1 MAAPNTAPN
10 TAPLTALRVPVVVVT
25 HAGPTERVQ
34 RCTAS
39 LARAGD
45 AGPVIV
51 VDNSG
56 TKLSDDGYGP
66 ADVTVIR
73 TSNEGYG
80 AAANVGFDAA
90 WRLAPDAT
98 AVALLNDDIEVD
110 NEWLVPLTAAISRGA
125 SVAQPKLLQAPRSVN
140 PIINSVGVEVDACG
154 AGIDIGYGQ
163 PDGDSFAQ
171 GSDIKIFTGGAVL
184 FSRTFLESTGG
195 FDERYFLYY
204 EDVDL
209 ALRGAE
215 LGHQYRCEPSSTVW
229 HEGGASTS
237 ALGDETRRLQERNR
251 LWCALRFAS
260 TAVIGRATWLSVRR
274 LRHTPRLAH
283 ARALGAGWSAVVRL
297 VRARRQARRQTRHDV
312 QGDVQVDVQGGPA

>member
-1 MAAPNTAPN
+1 MTAPHSLMVPPN
-10 TAPLTALRVPVVVVT
+10 SPSSLMVPVVVVT
-25 HAGPTERVQ
+25 HGGPSERVQ

-39 LARAGD
+39 LVEAGG

-56 TKLSDDGYGP
+56 SNLSDDGYGP
-66 ADVTVIR
+66 AEVTVIR
-73 TSNEGYG
+73 TSNQGYG
-80 AAANVGFDAA
+80 AAANVGFNAA
-90 WRLAPDAT
+90 WRLVPDAS

-125 SVAQPKLLQAPRSVN
+125 SVVQPKLLQAPRSAN
-140 PIINSVGVEVDACG
+140 PIINSVGVELDACG

-171 GSDIKIFTGGAVL
+171 GSDIKIFTGGAVM
-184 FSRTFLESTGG
+184 FSRAFLESTGG

-215 LGHQYRCEPSSTVW
+215 LGHRYRCEPSSTVW

-260 TAVIGRATWLSVRR
+260 IAVIGRATWLSVRR
-274 LRHTPRLAH
+274 LRHAPRVAH
-283 ARALGAGWSAVVRL
+283 ARALGAGYCAAVRL
-297 VRARRQARRQTRHDV
+297 VKARRQAQLQAQRRA
-312 QGDVQVDVQGGPA
+312 QGDVQGRSA

>member
-1 MAAPNTAPN
+1 M
-10 TAPLTALRVPVVVVT
+10 TAPLNSPLNSPSSLMVPVVVVT
-25 HAGPTERVQ
+25 HGGPSERVQ

-39 LARAGD
+39 LVEAGG

-51 VDNSG
+51 VDNSA
-56 TKLSDDGYGP
+56 TALSDDGYGP

-73 TSNEGYG
+73 TTNEGYG

-110 NEWLVPLTAAISRGA
+110 NEWLVPLSAAINSGA
-125 SVAQPKLLQAPRSVN
+125 SAAQPKLLQAPRSVN
-140 PIINSVGVEVDACG
+140 PIINSVGVELDACG
-154 AGIDIGYGQ
+154 AGSDIGYGQ

-171 GSDIKIFTGGAVL
+171 GSDITVFTGGAVL
-184 FSRTFLESTGG
+184 FSRAFLESTRG

-215 LGHQYRCEPSSTVW
+215 LGHWYRCEPSSTVW

-251 LWCALRFAS
+251 LWCALRFGS
-260 TAVIGRATWLSVRR
+260 IAVVGRATWLSVRR
-274 LRHTPRLAH
+274 LRHPPRAAH
-283 ARALGAGWSAVVRL
+283 ARALGAGYSASVRL
-297 VRARRQARRQTRHDV
+297 VKARRQAQRQARRQA
-312 QGDVQVDVQGGPA
+312 QGDVQGRSA